1 MRISQIV
8 TALTSMSLQS
18 NMAFVRQILFVN
30 MIVNDVSILG
40 TKYAIFWTKYVPIF
54 FFEGGYA
61 RGECVGK
68 EEWECECI
76 SANDVRVEY
85 NFDIPEETT
94 PSGSPEYENVE
105 TFDA

>member
-1 MRISQIV
+1 MSSSKSKGRGLSY
-8 TALTSMSLQS
+8 SLQET
-18 NMAFVRQILFVN
+18 
-30 MIVNDVSILG
+30 NDLLEITRELLL
-40 TKYAIFWTKYVPIF
+40 I
-54 FFEGGYA
+54 
-61 RGECVGK
+61 GK

>member
-1 MRISQIV
+1 MD
-8 TALTSMSLQS
+8 
-18 NMAFVRQILFVN
+18 QILVFI
-30 MIVNDVSILG
+30 IVLYLPTCFLHNL
-40 TKYAIFWTKYVPIF
+40 PI